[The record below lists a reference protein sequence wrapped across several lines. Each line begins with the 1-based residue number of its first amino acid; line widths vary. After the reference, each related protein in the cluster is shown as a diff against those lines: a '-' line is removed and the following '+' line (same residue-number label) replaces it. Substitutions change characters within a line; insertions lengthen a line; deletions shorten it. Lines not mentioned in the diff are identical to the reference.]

1 MHGMGNGS
9 GDLMARNL
17 LKAWRLV
24 INFAISEKKGNN
36 EGQNFWPLCCT
47 KPLHTLIHPLMCKWG
62 IEYYEGDEIVVGKYY
77 KKWGNSYSSYVLL
90 KDSSV
95 VYLYSHLMKV
105 VKFLMPPKDYYVFGN
120 DALFELPNDATVGI

>member
-1 MHGMGNGS
+1 LEV
-9 GDLMARNL
+9 GD
-17 LKAWRLV
+17 
-24 INFAISEKKGNN
+24 NFAISEKKKNS
-36 EGQNFWPLCCT
+36 EGQDFWPLCCT

-62 IEYYEGDEIVVGKYY
+62 IEYYEGNEIVVGKYY